1 MKKLLAAI
9 ILAAALWSGH
19 WIWQSQM
26 LETALTDWFDT
37 QRATG
42 HVADYSALD
51 IEGFPNRHD
60 VTLTDLNLAAPEA
73 ELAWSAPFLSILM
86 LSYDHSRAILV
97 FPERQTVATPERK
110 WRIDSEGL
118 RLSWRAAEAGGIA
131 RVQAEGR
138 ALRVAPDTG
147 PTWAA
152 ETLTAALMRN
162 PDAPEKMRAGLTL
175 KGLSLPQAG
184 GPDLP
189 PLAQVHLDAQLTL
202 AEPWDQIDLPPRLT
216 ALDLT
221 EITLNWGEMRLRS
234 AGKVTLDTDG
244 WATGKLT
251 LRLEDWHSPIA
262 ALVASGTLPDWAAQ
276 LLNETLSMAARFSP
290 DPNKLDVPL
299 TFRGRKTWLGP
310 VPLGPAPRL

>member
-9 ILAAALWSGH
+9 LLAAALWSGH
-19 WIWQSQM
+19 WVWQARV
-26 LETALTDWFDT
+26 LETALTDWFST
-37 QRATG
+37 QRAQG
-42 HVADYSALD
+42 HVADYSVLD

-73 ELAWSAPFLSILM
+73 ELAWNAPFLRILM
-86 LSYDHSRAILV
+86 LSYDHSRAILA
-97 FPERQTVATPERK
+97 FPERQTVATPARK

-118 RLSWRAAEAGGIA
+118 RMSWRAAEAGGIA

-138 ALRVAPDTG
+138 ALRVAPDKG

-152 ETLTAALMRN
+152 ETLTAALVRN

-175 KGLSLPQAG
+175 TEVSLPQAR

-202 AEPWDQIDLPPRLT
+202 AEPWDRIDLPPRLT

-221 EITLNWGEMRLRS
+221 EISLNWGELRLRS
-234 AGKVTLDTDG
+234 AGAVTLDADG

-251 LRLEDWHSPIA
+251 LRLENWHGPIA
-262 ALVASGTLPDWAAQ
+262 ALVASGSLPDWAAEI
-276 LLNETLSMAARFSP
+276 LDETLRMAARFSP
-290 DPNKLDVPL
+290 DPAKIDVPL